1 MSTVA
6 ELLRL
11 NLHGVFG
18 NRDAAERRD
27 AAARAYSPEVVL
39 TDPEGIVVGP
49 EAVLAN
55 AGALLKEAP
64 EEFVLVEDGP
74 AYTSDTTGVLPW
86 AFGPAGAPVV
96 RGIDLITVEN
106 GVIVSLTVLLAEA

>member
-6 ELLRL
+6 ELLHL

-18 NRDAAERRD
+18 NRDAAQRRE
-27 AAARAYSPEVVL
+27 AAARAYSPGVVL
-39 TDPEGIVVGP
+39 TDPEGTVVGP
-49 EAVLAN
+49 EAVLSSAER
-55 AGALLKEAP
+55 LLKDAP

-74 AYTSDTTGVLPW
+74 AYVSETTGVLPW

-96 RGIDLITVEN
+96 RGLDLITVDD
-106 GVIVSLTVLLAEA
+106 GAITSLTVLLAEA

>member
-18 NRDAAERRD
+18 NRDAAVRRD
-27 AAARAYSPEVVL
+27 AAARAYSPGVTL
-39 TDPEGIVVGP
+39 TDPEGTVVGP
-49 EAVLAN
+49 EAVLAS
-55 AGALLKEAP
+55 AAALLKDAP
-64 EEFVLVEDGP
+64 EESVLVEDGP
-74 AYTSDTTGVLPW
+74 AYASDTTGVLPW
-86 AFGPAGAPVV
+86 AFGPPGAPVV

-106 GVIVSLTVLLAEA
+106 GMITSTTVLLAEG